1 MMTENRPLLKIKPI
15 NLGLH
20 FGYFAVLTGLAAAG
34 LISANILLTAGQGAE
49 KTGKHI
55 NSSCMPQPSE
65 SSVPCQPRS

>member
-34 LISANILLTAGQGAE
+34 LISANITLNRWAGGREDGQA
-49 KTGKHI
+49 HQQ
-55 NSSCMPQPSE
+55 QPHAATVRIFCSL
-65 SSVPCQPRS
+65 SAA